1 MQFSEKMLKQVY
13 QARCNNRNITA
24 IDKALPTGDYKELMK
39 LLHFDK
45 FEKLFKM
52 KDVDDDNNCADTNQ
66 VKCSEVSE
74 DELLLKNEKV
84 IKEL

>member
-1 MQFSEKMLKQVY
+1 MHYAVLRTMLKQVY
-13 QARCNNRNITA
+13 QARCNITA

-52 KDVDDDNNCADTNQ
+52 KDVNDDNDWADTNQ
-66 VKCSEVSE
+66 VKCSKVSE
-74 DELLLKNEKV
+74 DELLLKNQ
-84 IKEL
+84 